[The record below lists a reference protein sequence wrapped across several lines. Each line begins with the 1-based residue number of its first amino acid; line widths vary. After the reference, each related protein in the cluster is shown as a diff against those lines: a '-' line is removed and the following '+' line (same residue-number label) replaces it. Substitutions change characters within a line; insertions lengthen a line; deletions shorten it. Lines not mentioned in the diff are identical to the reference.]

1 MGLLAADRKK
11 QRWSGDPRGKSWSE
25 NKNKISNKMM
35 EKMGWKDGEG
45 LGADG
50 QGMLNPIGI
59 KYKMDNLGFGCTQKY
74 DKQWIEHQDSFN
86 DLLAGLN
93 QATGNEVKPV
103 IRLADTVEVS
113 SLEKTGSKLGHRYK
127 KATRAKDISNAT
139 AKDMEGIFGRS
150 SQSEKSAEEERIKQ
164 AEKEAEELKTK
175 PQFEESSK
183 HVKQT
188 ETVHDYFKRKMAER
202 AERLKMAAIKCEVK
216 TENTEDDTPLPQLMN
231 SEESVQTEDL
241 GIKTER
247 IEDGEE
253 VTEEPKKKKKKKSK
267 PTEEV
272 EEVEEPVEEVPK
284 KKKKKKKR
292 KVEEVAEEQ
301 NIEESEETPK
311 KKKKKKRKKETSEG
325 ESNETEEVPEE
336 VPEEPEVKPKK
347 SKKKKKKTEEDE

>member
-1 MGLLAADRKK
+1 MG
-11 QRWSGDPRGKSWSE
+11 
-25 NKNKISNKMM
+25 
-35 EKMGWKDGEG
+35 
-45 LGADG
+45 
-50 QGMLNPIGI
+50 
-59 KYKMDNLGFGCTQKY
+59 
-74 DKQWIEHQDSFN
+74 
-86 DLLAGLN
+86 
-93 QATGNEVKPV
+93 
-103 IRLADTVEVS
+103 
-113 SLEKTGSKLGHRYK
+113 
-127 KATRAKDISNAT
+127 
-139 AKDMEGIFGRS
+139 
-150 SQSEKSAEEERIKQ
+150 
-164 AEKEAEELKTK
+164 

-231 SEESVQTEDL
+231 SEESVKTEDL

-247 IEDGEE
+247 IEDDEE

-284 KKKKKKKR
+284 KKKKKKR

-311 KKKKKKRKKETSEG
+311 K
-325 ESNETEEVPEE
+325 
-336 VPEEPEVKPKK
+336 
-347 SKKKKKKTEEDE
+347 

>member
-139 AKDMEGIFGRS
+139 AKDMEVILF
-150 SQSEKSAEEERIKQ
+150 
-164 AEKEAEELKTK
+164 
-175 PQFEESSK
+175 SK
-183 HVKQT
+183 LLPNNNQ
-188 ETVHDYFKRKMAER
+188 
-202 AERLKMAAIKCEVK
+202 
-216 TENTEDDTPLPQLMN
+216 EDTTYLIGGL
-231 SEESVQTEDL
+231 
-241 GIKTER
+241 
-247 IEDGEE
+247 
-253 VTEEPKKKKKKKSK
+253 
-267 PTEEV
+267 
-272 EEVEEPVEEVPK
+272 
-284 KKKKKKKR
+284 
-292 KVEEVAEEQ
+292 
-301 NIEESEETPK
+301 
-311 KKKKKKRKKETSEG
+311 
-325 ESNETEEVPEE
+325 
-336 VPEEPEVKPKK
+336 
-347 SKKKKKKTEEDE
+347 